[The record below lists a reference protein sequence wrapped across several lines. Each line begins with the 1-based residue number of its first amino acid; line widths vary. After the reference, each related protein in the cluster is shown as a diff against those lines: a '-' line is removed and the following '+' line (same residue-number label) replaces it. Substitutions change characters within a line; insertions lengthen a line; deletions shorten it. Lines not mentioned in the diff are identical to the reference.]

1 LAVKELTEFHVELSN
16 LASGIYFLE
25 LLNGGQLT
33 IKRIAKE

>member
-1 LAVKELTEFHVELSN
+1 MAVKELTEFHIDLSN
-16 LASGIYFLE
+16 LASGVYFLE